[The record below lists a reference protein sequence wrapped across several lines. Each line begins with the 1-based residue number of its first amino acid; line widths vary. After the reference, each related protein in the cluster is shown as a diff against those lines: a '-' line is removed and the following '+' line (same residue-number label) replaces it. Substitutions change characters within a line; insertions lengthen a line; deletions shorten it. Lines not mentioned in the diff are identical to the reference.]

1 MVTEK
6 MKNIIS
12 ILTEINNDA
21 TVPKN
26 VRDKITEIIETLKKE
41 EELSIKIHKV
51 LNELDEIAEDINLQP
66 YTRTL
71 IWNVAS
77 ELERL

>member
-12 ILTEINNDA
+12 LLTEINNDA

-26 VRDKITEIIETLKKE
+26 VRDKIIGIIQTLKKE
-41 EELSIKIHKV
+41 EELSMKIHKV

-71 IWNVAS
+71 VWNVAS